1 MVWICVSAYGLDLNA
16 VKSMVMG
23 MGAFEGHKRKECIA
37 TFLGLDRVIVIIV
50 DLPSMNTLISK
61 GSGFKNYDTFT
72 VRSLDF

>member
-1 MVWICVSAYGLDLNA
+1 
-16 VKSMVMG
+16 

-72 VRSLDF
+72 VRSLDC

>member
-1 MVWICVSAYGLDLNA
+1 MI
-16 VKSMVMG
+16 KSMVMG
-23 MGAFEGHKRKECIA
+23 KGAFEGHIRKECIA

-72 VRSLDF
+72 VRSLDC